1 MNDAIEVTRLALTMA
16 RLEQQNL
23 AERIA
28 KFQTGVHSVDQYNFS
43 PLLSR
48 LQQASPEQRAV
59 IARQLTDVDNQRHTV
74 VEEAQLDELVA
85 RSTMVSGKFNSLV
98 EGLNRQLGLMSLVL
112 NGGKR

>member
-1 MNDAIEVTRLALTMA
+1 MHDSIEVTRLALTMA

-28 KFQTGVHSVDQYNFS
+28 KFQTGVHSVEQYNFA

-48 LQQASPEQRAV
+48 LQQASPEQRAT
-59 IARQLTDVDNQRHTV
+59 IARQITDVDSQRHTV
-74 VEEAQLDELVA
+74 IEEAQLDELVA
-85 RSTMVSGKFNSLV
+85 ESSMVAGRFNSLV
-98 EGLNRQLGLMSLVL
+98 EGLNRQIGLMTLVI